1 MKKYKNRKDAVKT
14 VVAILCAALM
24 LTACGNAEADAMEEI
39 AASVTETT
47 TESAEVLPTEKPA
60 AESTEAP
67 AKTVDE
73 GSATEPVEPVAVTAE
88 PDTKPSAEPVAA
100 SAGAAAE
107 AGYTCTEMTQTMY
120 AKSAVNVRDLPST
133 DGKKIGSLK
142 ASEEITVTGKC
153 DQTGWYR
160 FDWNNTTGYVSDR
173 YIVSEKPAVNTVAAN
188 TTTAGN
194 SNTAGNQYASNT
206 GTDEFGISDAV
217 IENFMKTHGDGST
230 GNTDNKVVG
239 NTITGKLSAENDYFD
254 RAAAEQVFASLNA
267 ERTAAG
273 IPALIWSEDL
283 YNIAVQRCYENDVHA
298 GARAGTGE
306 NQTVGSGCDAAT
318 IHQKW
323 HDSEGHHNNYMNSTW
338 TYGAV
343 AVRVLSNTLGGIQLE
358 PYHIAYE
365 VFSAGDNTA
374 ANSSVTINT
383 PAQDNSVAAAPKTA
397 DGNTGASSSNVGWSM
412 TPPTQEDGLKK
423 WQEQNPDV
431 EVSFG
436 N

>member
-1 MKKYKNRKDAVKT
+1 MKKYKNRKDAVKM
-14 VVAILCAALM
+14 VVAVLCAVCM

-60 AESTEAP
+60 AEPTEAP

-73 GSATEPVEPVAVTAE
+73 GSATEPVESVAVTAE

-142 ASEEITVTGKC
+142 ASQEITVTGKC

-160 FDWNNTTGYVSDR
+160 FELNNTTGYVSDK

-194 SNTAGNQYASNT
+194 SNTAGNTTQQNTAAPTPAQTTTT
-206 GTDEFGISDAV
+206 GT
-217 IENFMKTHGDGST
+217 
-230 GNTDNKVVG
+230 TDTSG
-239 NTITGKLSAENDYFD
+239 EYFD
-254 RAAAEQVFASLNA
+254 RAMAEQVFALVNE
-267 ERTAAG
+267 ERVANG
-273 IPALIWSEDL
+273 IPALIWSEDM

-298 GARAGTGE
+298 GVRAGTTE
-306 NQTVGSGCDAAT
+306 NYSEGQQTAEEIYQS
-318 IHQKW
+318 W
-323 HDSEGHHNNYMNSTW
+323 HDSPGHHDTYMRPNYVYS
-338 TYGAV
+338 AV
-343 AVRVLSNTLGGIQLE
+343 AVRIVPLMGGALGNI
-358 PYHIAYE
+358 HIHYQ
-365 VFSAGDNTA
+365 VFDLNNTA

-397 DGNTGASSSNVGWSM
+397 DGNTGASSSNVGWSL

>member
-1 MKKYKNRKDAVKT
+1 MKHRTHKPTAKAVA
-14 VVAILCAALM
+14 AILCAALM
-24 LTACGNAEADAMEEI
+24 LTACGSKETTSNETASTETTSVESTEMTATEAAVAEPTAKPAEI
-39 AASVTETT
+39 PTESEAAPTETPAESPAPAVEPTAASVEPTT
-47 TESAEVLPTEKPA
+47 V
-60 AESTEAP
+60 ST
-67 AKTVDE
+67 
-73 GSATEPVEPVAVTAE
+73 
-88 PDTKPSAEPVAA
+88 
-100 SAGAAAE
+100 
-107 AGYTCTEMTQTMY
+107 GYTYSELNQTMY

-142 ASEEITVTGKC
+142 ASQEIVVTGKC

-160 FDWNNTTGYVSDR
+160 FDWNNTIGYVSDK
-173 YIVSEKPAVNTVAAN
+173 YIVSEKPAVNTVASAN
-188 TTTAGN
+188 N
-194 SNTAGNQYASNT
+194 SSNTAGNQYASNT

-217 IENFMKTHGDGST
+217 IENFMKTHGNGGT
-230 GNTDNKVVG
+230 GNTTTG
-239 NTITGKLSAENDYFD
+239 NTSTTNDYFD
-254 RAAAEQVFASLNA
+254 RAAAEQIFALVNA

-273 IPALIWSEDL
+273 IPALTWSEDM
-283 YNIAVQRCYENDVHA
+283 YNIAVQRCYEDDVHA
-298 GARAGTGE
+298 GVRAGTIE
-306 NQTVGSGCDAAT
+306 NYTTGDGSDAAA

-323 HDSEGHHNNYMNSTW
+323 HDSEGHRNTYMRAEY

-343 AVRVLSNTLGGIQLE
+343 AVRLISNTLGGIQLE

-365 VFSAGDNTA
+365 VFDLNNTA

-383 PAQDNSVAAAPKTA
+383 PAQDDSVAAAPKTA
-397 DGNTGASSSNVGWSM
+397 DENTDTSSSNVGWSM

>member
-1 MKKYKNRKDAVKT
+1 MKHRTHKSTAKAVA
-14 VVAILCAALM
+14 AILCAALM
-24 LTACGNAEADAMEEI
+24 LTACGSKETTSNETAN
-39 AASVTETT
+39 TETT
-47 TESAEVLPTEKPA
+47 SVTATEVTSV
-60 AESTEAP
+60 ESTEGTTTEAATTEPAVEPTETPTESEAAPTETTPAESPAP
-67 AKTVDE
+67 A
-73 GSATEPVEPVAVTAE
+73 VEPTTASVEPTAVST
-88 PDTKPSAEPVAA
+88 
-100 SAGAAAE
+100 
-107 AGYTCTEMTQTMY
+107 GYTYSELNQTMY

-142 ASEEITVTGKC
+142 ASQEITVTGKC

-160 FDWNNTTGYVSDR
+160 FELNNTTGYVSDK

-188 TTTAGN
+188 NTTAGN

-206 GTDEFGISDAV
+206 VDDTFGITEEQ
-217 IENFMKTHGDGST
+217 IENFMKTHGEGAT
-230 GNTDNKVVG
+230 GNTTTG
-239 NTITGKLSAENDYFD
+239 NTSTTNDYFD
-254 RAAAEQVFASLNA
+254 RAAAEQIFALVNA

-273 IPALIWSEDL
+273 IPALTWSEDM

-298 GARAGTGE
+298 SVRAGTTE
-306 NQTVGSGCDAAT
+306 NYETGDNGSDAAT
-318 IHQKW
+318 IHQRW
-323 HDSEGHHNNYMNSTW
+323 HDSEGHHNTYMRAEY

-343 AVRVLSNTLGGIQLE
+343 AVRLISINLGGIQLE
-358 PYHIAYE
+358 PYYIAYE
-365 VFSAGDNTA
+365 VFDLNNTA
-374 ANSSVTINT
+374 ANSSVTINA
-383 PAQDNSVAAAPKTA
+383 PVQDDSAVAAPKTA

>member
-14 VVAILCAALM
+14 VVAVLCAACM

-60 AESTEAP
+60 AEPTEAP

-73 GSATEPVEPVAVTAE
+73 GSATEPVESVAVTAE

-142 ASEEITVTGKC
+142 ASQEITVTGKC

-160 FDWNNTTGYVSDR
+160 FDWNNTTGYVSDK
-173 YIVSEKPAVNTVAAN
+173 YIVSEKPVSNVAA
-188 TTTAGN
+188 TGN

-206 GTDEFGISDAV
+206 VDDTFGITEEQ
-217 IENFMKTHGDGST
+217 IENFMKTHGDGAT
-230 GNTDNKVVG
+230 GNTTTTTSKD
-239 NTITGKLSAENDYFD
+239 AYFD
-254 RAAAEQVFASLNA
+254 RAMAEQVFAMVNA
-267 ERTAAG
+267 ERSAAG
-273 IPALIWSEDL
+273 IPELTWSEDL
-283 YNIAVQRCYENDVHA
+283 YNIAMERCHEDDGHA
-298 GARAGTGE
+298 SVRPGTGE
-306 NQTVGSGCDAAT
+306 NCQTGSFGDDNANATT
-318 IHQKW
+318 IHQNWKN
-323 HDSEGHHNNYMNSTW
+323 SQGHYDNYMNTMYG
-338 TYGAV
+338 TGAV
-343 AVRVLSNTLGGIQLE
+343 AILRIPCNLGGIQLGDGVV
-358 PYHIAYE
+358 AYE
-365 VFSAGDNTA
+365 VFGVGSTA

-383 PAQDNSVAAAPKTA
+383 PVQDDSIAAAPKTA
-397 DGNTGASSSNVGWSM
+397 DEYTSASSSNVGWSM

>member
-1 MKKYKNRKDAVKT
+1 MKHRTHRLAAKAVA
-14 VVAILCAALM
+14 AILCAALM
-24 LTACGNAEADAMEEI
+24 LTACGSKETTSNETASTETTSATATETTSVESTETTVAEPTAEPAETPTESE
-39 AASVTETT
+39 AAPTETPAESPAPAVEPTAEPVVTETT
-47 TESAEVLPTEKPA
+47 T
-60 AESTEAP
+60 
-67 AKTVDE
+67 
-73 GSATEPVEPVAVTAE
+73 VA
-88 PDTKPSAEPVAA
+88 D
-100 SAGAAAE
+100 
-107 AGYTCTEMTQTMY
+107 AGYTYSELNQTMY

-142 ASEEITVTGKC
+142 ASQEITVTGKC

-160 FDWNNTTGYVSDR
+160 FELNNTTGYVSDK
-173 YIVSEKPAVNTVAAN
+173 YIVSEKPAVNTVAATGN
-188 TTTAGN
+188 NSTT
-194 SNTAGNQYASNT
+194 GNQYASNT

-217 IENFMKTHGDGST
+217 IENFMKTHGDVGT
-230 GNTDNKVVG
+230 GNTGNTVVG
-239 NTITGKLSAENDYFD
+239 NTITGNLSAENDYFD

-298 GARAGTGE
+298 GVRAGTGE

-323 HDSEGHHNNYMNSTW
+323 HDSEGHHNNYMNNTW

-343 AVRVLSNTLGGIQLE
+343 AVRVLSNTLGGMQLE

-365 VFSAGDNTA
+365 VFSAGDSTN

-383 PAQDNSVAAAPKTA
+383 PVQDDSVAAAPKTA
-397 DGNTGASSSNVGWSM
+397 DEN
-412 TPPTQEDGLKK
+412 
-423 WQEQNPDV
+423 
-431 EVSFG
+431 
-436 N
+436 

>member
-1 MKKYKNRKDAVKT
+1 MKKCKNRKDAVKM
-14 VVAILCAALM
+14 VVAVLCAACM

-60 AESTEAP
+60 AEPTEAP

-88 PDTKPSAEPVAA
+88 PDTKPSAEPAAA

-142 ASEEITVTGKC
+142 ASQEITVTGKC
-153 DQTGWYR
+153 DQTGLYR
-160 FDWNNTTGYVSDR
+160 FDWNNTTGYVSDK
-173 YIVSEKPAVNTVAAN
+173 YIVSEKPVSNVAA
-188 TTTAGN
+188 TGN

-206 GTDEFGISDAV
+206 VDDTFGITEEQ
-217 IENFMKTHGDGST
+217 IENFMKTHGDGAT
-230 GNTDNKVVG
+230 GNTTTTTSKD
-239 NTITGKLSAENDYFD
+239 AYFD
-254 RAAAEQVFASLNA
+254 RAMAEQVFAMVNA
-267 ERTAAG
+267 ERSAAG
-273 IPALIWSEDL
+273 IPELTWSEDL
-283 YNIAVQRCYENDVHA
+283 YNIAMERCHEDDGHA
-298 GARAGTGE
+298 SVRPGTGE
-306 NQTVGSGCDAAT
+306 NCQTGSFGDDNANATT
-318 IHQKW
+318 IHQNWKN
-323 HDSEGHHNNYMNSTW
+323 SQGHYDNYMNTMYG
-338 TYGAV
+338 TGAV
-343 AVRVLSNTLGGIQLE
+343 AILRIPCNLGGIQLGDGVV
-358 PYHIAYE
+358 AYE
-365 VFSAGDNTA
+365 VFGVGSTA

-383 PAQDNSVAAAPKTA
+383 PVQDDSVAAAPKTA
-397 DGNTGASSSNVGWSM
+397 DEYTSASNSNVGWSM